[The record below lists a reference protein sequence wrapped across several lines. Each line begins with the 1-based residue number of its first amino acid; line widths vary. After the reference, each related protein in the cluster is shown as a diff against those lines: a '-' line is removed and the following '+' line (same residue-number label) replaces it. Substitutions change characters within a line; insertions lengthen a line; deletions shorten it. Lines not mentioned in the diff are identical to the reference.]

1 MEPNLNISDRVLVIK
16 DHFINTEYNLGDVVI
31 FYNPNFIYTKN
42 VYQEYLDALQVW
54 NLNNKLSMDTAFV
67 KRIIGL
73 PGDTILI
80 NKSGEVFNNGI
91 KLNFNNVV
99 SGNESELINYTVP
112 ENYYFLL
119 GDNRNNSID
128 SRIYGSVNKKQI
140 IVVLPTLA
148 CPITKL
154 KLFCLYLK

>member
-1 MEPNLNISDRVLVIK
+1 
-16 DHFINTEYNLGDVVI
+16 
-31 FYNPNFIYTKN
+31 
-42 VYQEYLDALQVW
+42 
-54 NLNNKLSMDTAFV
+54 MDTAFV

-73 PGDTILI
+73 PGDTIII
-80 NKSGEVFNNGI
+80 NKSGEVFNNDI

-140 IVVLPTLA
+140 IGKAVYKIYPLNE
-148 CPITKL
+148 ISKIND
-154 KLFCLYLK
+154 

>member
-1 MEPNLNISDRVLVIK
+1 L
-16 DHFINTEYNLGDVVI
+16 
-31 FYNPNFIYTKN
+31 
-42 VYQEYLDALQVW
+42 

-73 PGDTILI
+73 PGDTIII

-140 IVVLPTLA
+140 IGKAVYKIYPLNE
-148 CPITKL
+148 ISKIND
-154 KLFCLYLK
+154 

>member
-16 DHFINTEYNLGDVVI
+16 DHFINTEYNLGDVVV

-42 VYQEYLDALQVW
+42 EYQEYLDALQVW
-54 NLNNKLSMDTAFV
+54 NINNKLSMDTAFV

-73 PGDTILI
+73 PGDTIII

-140 IVVLPTLA
+140 IGKAVYKIYPLNE
-148 CPITKL
+148 ISKIND
-154 KLFCLYLK
+154 

>member
-16 DHFINTEYNLGDVVI
+16 DHFINTEYNLGDVVV

-73 PGDTILI
+73 PGDTIII

-140 IVVLPTLA
+140 IGKAVYKIYPLNE
-148 CPITKL
+148 ISKIDD
-154 KLFCLYLK
+154 

>member
-16 DHFINTEYNLGDVVI
+16 DHFINTEYNLGDVVV

-99 SGNESELINYTVP
+99 SGNESELIKYTVP

-140 IVVLPTLA
+140 IGKAVYKIYPLNE
-148 CPITKL
+148 ISKIND
-154 KLFCLYLK
+154 

>member
-16 DHFINTEYNLGDVVI
+16 DHFINTEYNLGDVVV

-73 PGDTILI
+73 PGDTIII
-80 NKSGEVFNNGI
+80 NKSGEVFNNGT

-140 IVVLPTLA
+140 IGKAVYKIYPLNE
-148 CPITKL
+148 ISKIND
-154 KLFCLYLK
+154 

>member
-16 DHFINTEYNLGDVVI
+16 DHFINTEYKLGDVVV

-54 NLNNKLSMDTAFV
+54 NINNKLSMDTAFV

-73 PGDTILI
+73 PGDTIII

-128 SRIYGSVNKKQI
+128 SRIYGSVNKRQI
-140 IVVLPTLA
+140 IGKAVYKIYPLNE
-148 CPITKL
+148 ISKINDWI
-154 KLFCLYLK
+154 

>member
-16 DHFINTEYNLGDVVI
+16 DHFINTEYNLGDVVV

-73 PGDTILI
+73 PGDTIII
-80 NKSGEVFNNGI
+80 NKSGEVFINGI

-112 ENYYFLL
+112 EYYYFLL

-140 IVVLPTLA
+140 IGKAVYKIYPLNE
-148 CPITKL
+148 ISKINDWI
-154 KLFCLYLK
+154 

>member
-16 DHFINTEYNLGDVVI
+16 DHFINTEYNLGDVVV

-73 PGDTILI
+73 PGDTIII
-80 NKSGEVFNNGI
+80 NKSGEVFNNGT

-128 SRIYGSVNKKQI
+128 SRIYGSVNKRQI
-140 IVVLPTLA
+140 IGKAVYKIYPLNE
-148 CPITKL
+148 ISKINDWI
-154 KLFCLYLK
+154 

>member
-1 MEPNLNISDRVLVIK
+1 MQPNLNISDRVLVIK

-42 VYQEYLDALQVW
+42 VHQEYLDALQIW
-54 NLNNKLSMDTAFV
+54 NINNNKLSMDTAFV

-80 NKSGEVFNNGI
+80 NKSGEVFNNDI

-112 ENYYFLL
+112 ENSYYLL

-140 IVVLPTLA
+140 IGKAVYKIYPLNE
-148 CPITKL
+148 ISKIND
-154 KLFCLYLK
+154 

>member
-16 DHFINTEYNLGDVVI
+16 DHFINTEYNLGDVVV

-73 PGDTILI
+73 PGDTIII
-80 NKSGEVFNNGI
+80 NKS
-91 KLNFNNVV
+91 L
-99 SGNESELINYTVP
+99 SLIH
-112 ENYYFLL
+112 
-119 GDNRNNSID
+119 I
-128 SRIYGSVNKKQI
+128 
-140 IVVLPTLA
+140 
-148 CPITKL
+148 
-154 KLFCLYLK
+154 

>member
-16 DHFINTEYNLGDVVI
+16 DHFINTEYNLGDVVV

-54 NLNNKLSMDTAFV
+54 NINNNKLSMDTAFV

-73 PGDTILI
+73 PGDTIII

-140 IVVLPTLA
+140 IGKAVYKIYPLNE
-148 CPITKL
+148 ISKIND
-154 KLFCLYLK
+154 

>member
-16 DHFINTEYNLGDVVI
+16 DHFINTEYNLGDVVV

-73 PGDTILI
+73 PGDTIII

-99 SGNESELINYTVP
+99 SGIESELINYTVP

-140 IVVLPTLA
+140 IGKAVYKIYPLNE
-148 CPITKL
+148 ISKIND
-154 KLFCLYLK
+154 

>member
-16 DHFINTEYNLGDVVI
+16 DHFINTDYNLGDVVV

-73 PGDTILI
+73 PGDIIII

-140 IVVLPTLA
+140 IGKAVYKIYPLNE
-148 CPITKL
+148 ISKIND
-154 KLFCLYLK
+154 

>member
-16 DHFINTEYNLGDVVI
+16 DHFINTEYNLGDVVV

-54 NLNNKLSMDTAFV
+54 NINNKLSMDTAFV

-73 PGDTILI
+73 PGDTIII
-80 NKSGEVFNNGI
+80 NKSGEVFNNGT

-128 SRIYGSVNKKQI
+128 SRIYGSVNKRQI
-140 IVVLPTLA
+140 IGKAVYKIYPVNE
-148 CPITKL
+148 ISKIND
-154 KLFCLYLK
+154 

>member
-16 DHFINTEYNLGDVVI
+16 DHFINSEYNLGDIVI

-54 NLNNKLSMDTAFV
+54 NINNKLSMDTAFV

-73 PGDTILI
+73 PGDTIII

-99 SGNESELINYTVP
+99 SSNESELINYTVP

-140 IVVLPTLA
+140 IGKAVYKIYPLNE
-148 CPITKL
+148 ISKIND
-154 KLFCLYLK
+154 

>member
-16 DHFINTEYNLGDVVI
+16 NHFINTEYNLGDLVV
-31 FYNPNFIYTKN
+31 FYNPNFIYTKSL
-42 VYQEYLDALQVW
+42 YQEYLDALQVW
-54 NLNNKLSMDTAFV
+54 KINNNKLSMDTAFV

-80 NKSGEVFNNGI
+80 NKNGEVFNNDI

-112 ENYYFLL
+112 ENSYFLL

-140 IVVLPTLA
+140 IGKVVYKIYPLNE
-148 CPITKL
+148 ISKIND
-154 KLFCLYLK
+154 

>member
-1 MEPNLNISDRVLVIK
+1 M
-16 DHFINTEYNLGDVVI
+16 Y
-31 FYNPNFIYTKN
+31 
-42 VYQEYLDALQVW
+42 
-54 NLNNKLSMDTAFV
+54 
-67 KRIIGL
+67 KRQ
-73 PGDTILI
+73 
-80 NKSGEVFNNGI
+80 VFNNGI

-140 IVVLPTLA
+140 IGKAVYKIYPLNE
-148 CPITKL
+148 ISKIND
-154 KLFCLYLK
+154 

>member
-16 DHFINTEYNLGDVVI
+16 DHFINTEYNLGDVVV

-73 PGDTILI
+73 PGDTIII
-80 NKSGEVFNNGI
+80 NKSGEVFNNGT

-128 SRIYGSVNKKQI
+128 SRIYGSVNKRQI
-140 IVVLPTLA
+140 IGKAVYKIYPLNE
-148 CPITKL
+148 ISKIND
-154 KLFCLYLK
+154 

>member
-16 DHFINTEYNLGDVVI
+16 DHFINTEYNLGDVVV

-128 SRIYGSVNKKQI
+128 SRIYGSVNKRQI
-140 IVVLPTLA
+140 IGKAVYKIYPLNE
-148 CPITKL
+148 ISKIND
-154 KLFCLYLK
+154 

>member
-16 DHFINTEYNLGDVVI
+16 DHFINTKYNLGDVVV

-73 PGDTILI
+73 PGDTIII

-112 ENYYFLL
+112 QNYYFLL

-140 IVVLPTLA
+140 IGKAVYKIYPLNE
-148 CPITKL
+148 ISKIND
-154 KLFCLYLK
+154 

>member
-1 MEPNLNISDRVLVIK
+1 MEPNLNTSDRVLVIK
-16 DHFINTEYNLGDVVI
+16 DHFINTEYNLGDVVV

-73 PGDTILI
+73 PGDTIII
-80 NKSGEVFNNGI
+80 NKSGEVFNNGF

-99 SGNESELINYTVP
+99 SGNESELIYYTVP
-112 ENYYFLL
+112 ENSYFLL

-140 IVVLPTLA
+140 IGKAVYKIYPLNE
-148 CPITKL
+148 ISKIND
-154 KLFCLYLK
+154 

>member
-16 DHFINTEYNLGDVVI
+16 DHFINTEYNLGDVVV

-73 PGDTILI
+73 PGDTIII
-80 NKSGEVFNNGI
+80 NKSGEVFNNGT

-140 IVVLPTLA
+140 IGKAVYKIYPLND
-148 CPITKL
+148 ISKIND
-154 KLFCLYLK
+154 